1 MTEER
6 SNLDPW
12 SPWTRHLP
20 ADYMDPPVWLKLTSL
35 GAEERQRYV
44 TRSLTT
50 GQFFEG
56 EWCPNRSAHH
66 WRPITA
72 ETAERLCD
80 EKVLEYRGVRHWLEL
95 FGEPPPASDD
105 SGNLDAKLLDTLT
118 GDQQK
123 LLRYLWT
130 KGSASIDKL
139 RRTVWQGKTVSDQAV
154 KQAGYRLG
162 EAIYKHGMAVR
173 VSKNGLLLD
182 KGRQE

>member
-1 MTEER
+1 MTEEHP
-6 SNLDPW
+6 NLDPW
-12 SPWTRHLP
+12 TPWTVDVPPNYREPLIGLCLTTPGEVEKHVWRDEDGKYWVMEWKPHERTRRWAPITDATAQALCQP
-20 ADYMDPPVWLKLTSL
+20 VADYWGK
-35 GAEERQRYV
+35 A
-44 TRSLTT
+44 
-50 GQFFEG
+50 
-56 EWCPNRSAHH
+56 
-66 WRPITA
+66 
-72 ETAERLCD
+72 
-80 EKVLEYRGVRHWLEL
+80 HWLEL
-95 FGEPPPASDD
+95 FGEPEPAADD
-105 SGNLDAKLLDTLT
+105 GGNLDAKLLDTLT